1 MKIKLLKFKSV
12 NSTNDIALNLIKRN
26 KFKPTLISAEQ
37 QIKGRGTMGKK
48 WVSKKGNLYLTI
60 YFEINQK
67 KINFKHYAVL
77 NAYLIKYIIRKNYS
91 DQVQIKWPNDLLI
104 KKKKICGILQE
115 VLKNEKKNFL
125 VIGIGINTNFNPI
138 TKQFNSISLKDIT
151 KKKINNNKLLENIKK
166 EYENLLRRLKTYSF
180 QELKKI
186 YK

>member
-1 MKIKLLKFKSV
+1 MKIKSLKFKSV
-12 NSTNDIALNLIKRN
+12 NSTNDIALDLIKRN
-26 KFKPTLISAEQ
+26 KFKPTLISADQ

-77 NAYLIKYIIRKNYS
+77 NAYLLKYIIKKNYS

-115 VLKNEKKNFL
+115 VLKNGKPNAL
-125 VIGIGINTNFNPI
+125 RINALHI
-138 TKQFNSISLKDIT
+138 LLLKASLFIIVYLRY
-151 KKKINNNKLLENIKK
+151 KICKKLLLHIVRQDPQLIWFV
-166 EYENLLRRLKTYSF
+166 NLKRTIL
-180 QELKKI
+180 I
-186 YK
+186 YNLY